1 MDYRDYYK
9 VLDIERDTSNEEIE
23 KAYRKLA
30 RRFHPDVNP
39 GDRVAE
45 ERYRDISEAH
55 RVLTNSAA
63 RTKYDALTA
72 KWDFHQSTGLTT
84 DFDWNEWFAG
94 DEIVDGTDLN
104 LETVVGQRRD
114 AGDRSF
120 SDFYYAFFDGVTAS
134 QLEEESPQPNPVPVD
149 EGSTEPTESDEN
161 KSPAV
166 TNEVGQLE
174 EELRKGED
182 ITQTVEISL
191 QEAFTGTSRI
201 LRLGHRK
208 LEVKIPRGAQ
218 SGTKIRVRGEGAE
231 GSTGAPKGDLY
242 LEIAI
247 TSDPAFERI
256 GDDIHL
262 ELPVNVYTAVL
273 GGEVIVPTLRGKIK
287 LRIPPET
294 QSGKVFR
301 IKGQGMPKLQNP
313 EERGDL
319 YCKVMITVPENLTEE
334 EIELF
339 EELADIRGL

>member
-55 RVLTNSAA
+55 QVLTHAVA
-63 RTKYDALTA
+63 RAKYDRLTA
-72 KWDFHQSTGLTT
+72 KWDYHQSVSPTMA
-84 DFDWNEWFAG
+84 FEWNEWIAG
-94 DEIVDGTDLN
+94 DEAANGTEIDFEAL
-104 LETVVGQRRD
+104 
-114 AGDRSF
+114 AGLRKGASEQGF
-120 SDFYYAFFDGVTAS
+120 SDFYYAFFDDLIAPELGETAQPDSVPPGV
-134 QLEEESPQPNPVPVD
+134 EV
-149 EGSTEPTESDEN
+149 TEPVEADES
-161 KSPAV
+161 KAPAIS
-166 TNEVGQLE
+166 EAVGQPKE
-174 EELRKGED
+174 PRKGED

-191 QEAFTGTSRI
+191 QEAFSGTSRI

-231 GSTGAPKGDLY
+231 GSSGAAKGDLY

-247 TSDPAFERI
+247 TSDLAFERI

-301 IKGQGMPKLQNP
+301 IKGQGMPKLQHP

>member
-72 KWDFHQSTGLTT
+72 KWNFHQSAGLTA
-84 DFDWNEWFAG
+84 DFEWHEWITS
-94 DEIVDGTDLN
+94 DEADEGLELDLEA
-104 LETVVGQRRD
+104 LVGQRKSASD
-114 AGDRSF
+114 NGF
-120 SDFYYAFFDGVTAS
+120 SDFYYAFFDGLTNSERGETSRIDTATPDEQS
-134 QLEEESPQPNPVPVD
+134 LELTEGNEDKTPV
-149 EGSTEPTESDEN
+149 
-161 KSPAV
+161 V
-166 TNEVGQLE
+166 TNEVEQSE
-174 EELRKGED
+174 EEPRKGED
-182 ITQTVEISL
+182 LTQTVEISL
-191 QEAFTGTSRI
+191 QEAFSGTSRI